1 MSTQQM
7 TKRRGTETGMVPV
20 SEETALAIQKANEAA
35 MAAFGSGS
43 SGNIIAAL
51 QVAESMENLRR
62 LFDEPAIQARI
73 TALQDTAI
81 GFRTDCD
88 PKVWN
93 KKKNAYNEKYPYE
106 VVKDCAIEAGLRGL
120 QLVGNQW
127 NIISGRTYCT
137 KEGFEFLI
145 KGLKHITDF
154 KVNLGVPANKP
165 GGVIIECEGS
175 WNNDGKP
182 QSLKS
187 SIPVKS
193 DDYSSADQLLGKA
206 TRKFLKR
213 CYEMMT
219 GNIMP
224 EGEADEVGQ
233 IEAAPQRQ
241 QIPQKASKF
250 TASDPTPAPTQAPAP
265 AAQAAP
271 TDASGT
277 VPFPAPAQPDP
288 APQAAAGAP
297 AQTDLDAKR
306 ELIGDG
312 FAAAGVTFDDFVA
325 WIAVARKVEVKAD
338 GFAELEETIVRKLM
352 PNLPALI
359 NQAKAWVE
367 NGRPS

>member
-1 MSTQQM
+1 MI
-7 TKRRGTETGMVPV
+7 PV
-20 SEETALAIQKANEAA
+20 SEDTALAIQDANNAA
-35 MAAFGSGS
+35 MAAFGSGL

-81 GFRTDCD
+81 GFRTDRD
-88 PKVWN
+88 PKT
-93 KKKNAYNEKYPYE
+93 KKRGTQEYNTPYSYN

-145 KGLKHITDF
+145 KGLKHVTDF

-165 GGVIIECEGS
+165 GGVIIECEGL

-219 GNIMP
+219 GNVMP
-224 EGEADEVGQ
+224 EGEAGEDGQ
-233 IEAAPQRQ
+233 IEAAQGRVL
-241 QIPQKASKF
+241 IPHKAPKF
-250 TASDPTPAPTQAPAP
+250 TPPDPTPAPTQAPAP
-265 AAQAAP
+265 TQQ
-271 TDASGT
+271 
-277 VPFPAPAQPDP
+277 PAPADP
-288 APQAAAGAP
+288 EPNSDPSGEVAAPSPLDEKRMDIRDAFEAAGMQFGELKAFL
-297 AQTDLDAKR
+297 ASRNLDLGADETDFLK
-306 ELIGDG
+306 LSQ
-312 FAAAGVTFDDFVA
+312 GVCDRLTRSADSLKSFVA
-325 WIAVARKVEVKAD
+325 
-338 GFAELEETIVRKLM
+338 
-352 PNLPALI
+352 
-359 NQAKAWVE
+359 QAKKLAGGVK
-367 NGRPS
+367 

>member
-1 MSTQQM
+1 MSTPQEL
-7 TKRRGTETGMVPV
+7 TRRRGPASTGLAPV
-20 SEETALAIQKANEAA
+20 DDSTALAIQQANEAA

-51 QVAESMENLRR
+51 QVAESMESLRR
-62 LFDEPAIQARI
+62 LFDEPGIKGRI
-73 TALQDTAI
+73 TALQDSAI
-81 GFRTDCD
+81 GFRTDKD
-88 PKVWN
+88 PKQ
-93 KKKNAYNEKYPYE
+93 KNRKTGEYNQPYPYD

-145 KGLKHITDF
+145 KGLKHVTDF

-165 GGVIIECEGS
+165 GGVIIECEGL

-219 GNIMP
+219 GNVMP
-224 EGEADEVGQ
+224 EGEAGEDGQ
-233 IEAAPQRQ
+233 IEAAQGRVL
-241 QIPQKASKF
+241 IPHKAPKF
-250 TASDPTPAPTQAPAP
+250 TPPDPTPAPTQAPAP
-265 AAQAAP
+265 TQQ
-271 TDASGT
+271 
-277 VPFPAPAQPDP
+277 PAPADP
-288 APQAAAGAP
+288 EPKSDPSGEPAGPSELDEKRLAIRDAFADAGVEFSHFVAWMLKVKTRTIAAAGWE
-297 AQTDLDAKR
+297 TLETEIVDLISGNLGAVVSAAKR
-306 ELIGDG
+306 WNG
-312 FAAAGVTFDDFVA
+312 GV
-325 WIAVARKVEVKAD
+325 K
-338 GFAELEETIVRKLM
+338 
-352 PNLPALI
+352 
-359 NQAKAWVE
+359 
-367 NGRPS
+367 

>member
-1 MSTQQM
+1 
-7 TKRRGTETGMVPV
+7 MVPV
-20 SEETALAIQKANEAA
+20 SEDTALAIQQANEAA

-81 GFRTDCD
+81 GFRTDRD
-88 PKVWN
+88 PKT
-93 KKKNAYNEKYPYE
+93 KKRGAQEYNTPYSYN

-127 NIISGRTYCT
+127 NIISSRTYCT

-145 KGLKHITDF
+145 KGLKHVTDF
-154 KVNLGVPANKP
+154 RVNLGVPANKP

-175 WNNDGKP
+175 WNNAGQP
-182 QSLKS
+182 QTLKS

-219 GNIMP
+219 GNVMP
-224 EGEADEVGQ
+224 EGEAGEDGQ
-233 IEAAPQRQ
+233 IEAAQGRVL
-241 QIPQKASKF
+241 IPHKAPKF
-250 TASDPTPAPTQAPAP
+250 IAPDPTPAPTQQPSPADPEPQSDPSGEP
-265 AAQAAP
+265 AGPSELDEKRLAIR
-271 TDASGT
+271 DA
-277 VPFPAPAQPDP
+277 
-288 APQAAAGAP
+288 
-297 AQTDLDAKR
+297 
-306 ELIGDG
+306 
-312 FAAAGVTFDDFVA
+312 FADAGVEFAHFVA
-325 WIAVARKVEVKAD
+325 W
-338 GFAELEETIVRKLM
+338 M
-352 PNLPALI
+352 
-359 NQAKAWVE
+359 AKAKTRTISATGWETLEAEIVE
-367 NGRPS
+367 LISGNLGAVVAAAKRWNGGAK

>member
-1 MSTQQM
+1 MSTSTPAVRPTAQPPARA
-7 TKRRGTETGMVPV
+7 TKSGMVPV
-20 SEETALAIQKANEAA
+20 SEDTALAIQQANEAA

-51 QVAESMENLRR
+51 QVAESMESLRR
-62 LFDEPAIQARI
+62 LLDEPAIQARI

-81 GFRTDCD
+81 GFRTDRD
-88 PKVWN
+88 PKQ
-93 KKKNAYNEKYPYE
+93 KKRGTQEYNTAYSYN

-145 KGLKHITDF
+145 RGLKHVTDF
-154 KVNLGVPANKP
+154 KVNLGVPANKL

-175 WNNDGKP
+175 WNNSGQP

-213 CYEMMT
+213 CYEQMT

-224 EGEADEVGQ
+224 EGEAGEEGQ
-233 IEAAPQRQ
+233 IEAATQRA
-241 QIPQKASKF
+241 QIPQRAPKF
-250 TASDPTPAPTQAPAP
+250 TPPDPAPTRAPAP
-265 AAQAAP
+265 AP
-271 TDASGT
+271 TDASGAT
-277 VPFPAPAQPDP
+277 PSTPQPDP
-288 APQAAAGAP
+288 APQTPAAEP
-297 AQTDLDAKR
+297 TKTDLDKKR
-306 ELIGDG
+306 EKIEAAFIG
-312 FAAAGVTFDDFVA
+312 AGLNFDALAKFLESQGLELTETSFPDLSEGVCDRLLRSLEAFVKRA
-325 WIAVARKVEVKAD
+325 KKL
-338 GFAELEETIVRKLM
+338 AEGG
-352 PNLPALI
+352 A
-359 NQAKAWVE
+359 Q
-367 NGRPS
+367 